1 MLKWLTEIFGSR
13 SSNVHTVNRQET
25 VDNSTRI
32 GNVLPDDQS
41 NIVPEGQKINAPRKR
56 LPQGP
61 DVCYT
66 EPGRCYR
73 CGKPSVD
80 GCEEIIHLYDK
91 VRVGVLYPQ
100 VKFDAKTLHLPLC
113 KECSEHEV
121 EHGWGYFIYLQKLG
135 LNGWKQGKGPSKS
148 EIDAVWHAHMHP
160 AKDVWG
166 EALAN
171 LKKEKA
177 QRRMS
182 EAHIFDKP
190 IATID
195 QYEILKELGAGGF
208 GAVFLAR
215 DSISKALLAIK
226 GLPEEIN
233 RHDEEKESLKR
244 NFALIAKL
252 HHPNI
257 ASPLVLHLAEKI
269 HYSDES
275 VKKALQICRGDFFL
289 VMEFARG
296 DTLSKWASNLHGARL
311 QDFADVIKKIAVA
324 LDFAHEKGILH
335 RDIKPNNIMVHRQE
349 SGSLDVK
356 VLDFGLAAELKLSLN
371 RLECKPRGV
380 SGTLPYMS
388 PEQWRGEKQG
398 VGTDIYALAVV
409 AYELLQGTVPFA
421 SAFKTGNQQLMYAA
435 VSNADIDYPCGIWP
449 EMNTVLQ
456 RGLAKKSRNRYFSC
470 VEFAEDYAKA
480 ISIYLKRKQERQ
492 TSGKPAN
499 DADWRVTGDMSTHPL
514 NQDINLLVG
523 RVNMCG
529 YMIIG
534 IGNDYHQKLFWQAMS
549 KVVRTISPSRLLH
562 SNEVLA
568 LDFSS
573 DMDDEEQLI
582 FDISEEFKK
591 RYGSHYFPNV
601 WKGLI
606 RWAELIATVLLKYRI
621 DDEGVYECILAR
633 QKRHVEIEEKRK
645 NENFKLQDG
654 SYFIGNPFYQEKLG
668 PDTVICDY
676 YLSQTKKA

>member
-1 MLKWLTEIFGSR
+1 MFKWLTEFLGSKPSCVQSAKRREPSASPLQTSNSLR
-13 SSNVHTVNRQET
+13 S
-25 VDNSTRI
+25 I
-32 GNVLPDDQS
+32 QS
-41 NIVPEGQKINAPRKR
+41 DPGKEQFRAPKKR
-56 LPQGP
+56 LPPGP
-61 DVCYT
+61 DRCYT
-66 EPGRCYR
+66 EPGKCYR
-73 CGKPSVD
+73 CGKPSVE
-80 GCEEIIHLYDK
+80 GCNEVVHLYNN
-91 VRVGVLYPQ
+91 VRVGVVYPQ
-100 VKFDAKTLHLPLC
+100 VEFDAKTLYLPLC
-113 KECSEHEV
+113 KDCSEHEV
-121 EHGWGYFIYLQKLG
+121 EHGWGYFIYLQTKG
-135 LNGWKQGKGPSKS
+135 YSGWNHGKGPSQS
-148 EIDAVWHAHMHP
+148 EIDALWHAHLHP

-166 EALAN
+166 EALAD

-177 QRRMS
+177 QRRLN

-195 QYEILKELGAGGF
+195 QYEVLKKLGEGGF

-215 DSISKALLAIK
+215 ESISKTLVAIK

-233 RHDEEKESLKR
+233 RHDEEKENLKR

-257 ASPLVLHLAEKI
+257 ASPLVLHLANKVDYGDKSTE
-269 HYSDES
+269 
-275 VKKALQICRGDFFL
+275 KALQIRQGDFFL

-296 DTLSKWASNLHGARL
+296 DTLSEWRKKLRGENLN
-311 QDFADVIKKIAVA
+311 DFADVIKKIATA

-335 RDIKPNNIMVHRQE
+335 RDIKPNNIMVYRQE
-349 SGSLDVK
+349 SGSIDVK

-421 SAFKTGNQQLMYAA
+421 SAFQTGNQQVMYAA
-435 VSNADIDYPCGIWP
+435 VSKANIDYPCGIWP
-449 EMNTVLQ
+449 EMNAVLQ

-470 VEFAEDYAKA
+470 AEFADDYAKA
-480 ISIYLKRKQERQ
+480 ISIYLERKQSHE
-492 TSGKPAN
+492 SPVNSINGV
-499 DADWRVTGDMSTHPL
+499 DWRISGNILDHPL
-514 NQDINLLVG
+514 NQEIRQLVEKVHLVG
-523 RVNMCG
+523 YSV
-529 YMIIG
+529 IG
-534 IGNDYHQKLFWQAMS
+534 IGNNYHQKLFWQAMS
-549 KVVRTISPSRLLH
+549 KIVLAIPPSRLMH

-573 DMDDEEQLI
+573 DMDKEERLI
-582 FDISEEFKK
+582 FEISEEFKK
-591 RYGSHYFPNV
+591 RYGTHSFAEV

-606 RWAELIATVLLKYRI
+606 LWAKLIATVIIKYRI
-621 DDEGVYECILAR
+621 SDDGVYECVLAR
-633 QKRHVEIEEKRK
+633 QKKHEEIEEKRK
-645 NENFKLQDG
+645 NENFKLKDG
-654 SYFIGNPFYQEKLG
+654 SYFIENPFYQECLG

-676 YLSQTKKA
+676 YLLQAKK